1 MTYRELNQIFY
12 QYNKFDSPN
21 EINKLESF
29 FYDMHILP
37 SNEKLMP
44 LPKSSEEKPKPMSI
58 PSQKLSEEKQKP
70 IQKLSEEKLIPNQKL
85 SEEKPMPMP
94 MPKLSEEIKMFE
106 PKQKDSIF
114 WCIFIYIYGYGEY
127 LTIGSRYGNRE
138 LEEKQKMIA
147 YFKENPKC
155 LKTTNH
161 KITNGNIQEIYS
173 EYLSFQNETTLMGV
187 IGLAVYYNI
196 RILLVDSSKNI
207 YLDYHTHT
215 NDTSTEIK
223 TCILY
228 KNKGIRGQT
237 KYCFDMSMS
246 MNENIESDEKIKNTM
261 LCLEHYT
268 KPLKAIST
276 YKSCDLDE
284 IVKKLNINDESIKK
298 IKKQELYNKI
308 VEHCGTF

>member
-29 FYDMHILP
+29 FYDMHIIP
-37 SNEKLMP
+37 SNI
-44 LPKSSEEKPKPMSI
+44 KSN
-58 PSQKLSEEKQKP
+58 
-70 IQKLSEEKLIPNQKL
+70 EEKLVPIPKSKEENLVPIPK
-85 SEEKPMPMP
+85 SKEEKPMPIPKSKEEKP
-94 MPKLSEEIKMFE
+94 MPIPKSKEEKPMPIPKSKEEIKMFE

-114 WCIFIYIYGYGEY
+114 WCIFIYIYGYSEY
-127 LTIGSRYGNRE
+127 RTIGSRYGNRE
-138 LEEKQKMIA
+138 LEEKQKMIT
-147 YFKENPKC
+147 YFKENSKC

-187 IGLAVYYNI
+187 IGLVVYYNI

-207 YLDYHTHT
+207 YLDYHT
-215 NDTSTEIK
+215 NDTSTPIK

-237 KYCFDMSMS
+237 KYCFDMSMD
-246 MNENIESDEKIKNTM
+246 ENKESDEKIKNTM

>member
-12 QYNKFDSPN
+12 QYNKFDTPN
-21 EINKLESF
+21 EINKLEPF
-29 FYDMHILP
+29 FYDMHIIP
-37 SNEKLMP
+37 SK
-44 LPKSSEEKPKPMSI
+44 EEKPTP
-58 PSQKLSEEKQKP
+58 
-70 IQKLSEEKLIPNQKL
+70 KL
-85 SEEKPMPMP
+85 SEEKPI
-94 MPKLSEEIKMFE
+94 PKLSEEKTVPIPKLNEEIKMFE

-114 WCIFIYIYGYGEY
+114 WCIFIYIYGYSEY

-138 LEEKQKMIA
+138 LEEKQKMIS

-187 IGLAVYYNI
+187 IGLAVYYKI

-207 YLDYHTHT
+207 YIDYHT

-237 KYCFDMSMS
+237 KYCFDMST
-246 MNENIESDEKIKNTM
+246 NENIESDEKIKNTM

-276 YKSCDLDE
+276 YKSCELEE
-284 IVKKLNINDESIKK
+284 IGKKLNIYDESIKK
-298 IKKQELYNKI
+298 LKKQELYNKI
-308 VEHCGTF
+308 VEHCGIF

>member
-1 MTYRELNQIFY
+1 
-12 QYNKFDSPN
+12 
-21 EINKLESF
+21 
-29 FYDMHILP
+29 
-37 SNEKLMP
+37 
-44 LPKSSEEKPKPMSI
+44 
-58 PSQKLSEEKQKP
+58 
-70 IQKLSEEKLIPNQKL
+70 
-85 SEEKPMPMP
+85 
-94 MPKLSEEIKMFE
+94 MFE

-246 MNENIESDEKIKNTM
+246 TSTSMNENIESEEKIKNTM

-284 IVKKLNINDESIKK
+284 IVKKLNINDDSIKK

>member
-37 SNEKLMP
+37 SNEK
-44 LPKSSEEKPKPMSI
+44 SI
-58 PSQKLSEEKQKP
+58 PSQKLSEEKSMSIQKSSEEKSMPIQKP
-70 IQKLSEEKLIPNQKL
+70 IQKSCEEKSMPMPIQK
-85 SEEKPMPMP
+85 SREEKPR
-94 MPKLSEEIKMFE
+94 EEIKMFE

-246 MNENIESDEKIKNTM
+246 TSTSMNENIESEEKIKNTM

-284 IVKKLNINDESIKK
+284 IVKKLNINDDSIKK

>member
-12 QYNKFDSPN
+12 QYNKFDTPN
-21 EINKLESF
+21 EINKLEPF
-29 FYDMHILP
+29 FYDMNVIP
-37 SNEKLMP
+37 SKEEMP
-44 LPKSSEEKPKPMSI
+44 IPKSSEEMPTPKS
-58 PSQKLSEEKQKP
+58 SEDPPLKKS
-70 IQKLSEEKLIPNQKL
+70 K
-85 SEEKPMPMP
+85 EEKPLKKSSEDPP
-94 MPKLSEEIKMFE
+94 LKKSSEDPPLKKSSEEPPLKKSSEEIKMFE
-106 PKQKDSIF
+106 PKQKDTIF

-138 LEEKQKMIA
+138 LEEKQKMIT

-161 KITNGNIQEIYS
+161 KITNGNIQEMYS

-207 YLDYHTHT
+207 YLDYHT
-215 NDTSTEIK
+215 NDTSTTIK

-228 KNKGIRGQT
+228 KNQGIRGQT
-237 KYCFDMSMS
+237 KYCFDMSTD
-246 MNENIESDEKIKNTM
+246 ENIESYEKIKNTM

-276 YKSCDLDE
+276 YKSCELEE
-284 IVKKLNINDESIKK
+284 IEKKLNIYDESIKK

-308 VEHCGTF
+308 VEHCGIF

>member
-12 QYNKFDSPN
+12 QYNKFDTPN
-21 EINKLESF
+21 EINKLEPF
-29 FYDMHILP
+29 FYDMNVIP
-37 SNEKLMP
+37 SKEKKP
-44 LPKSSEEKPKPMSI
+44 IPKSSEEKPTP
-58 PSQKLSEEKQKP
+58 KLSEEPPLKK
-70 IQKLSEEKLIPNQKL
+70 S
-85 SEEKPMPMP
+85 SEEKPI
-94 MPKLSEEIKMFE
+94 PKSSEEEKSIKKSSEEPPLKKSSEEIKMFE
-106 PKQKDSIF
+106 PKQKDTIF

-138 LEEKQKMIA
+138 LEEKQKMIT

-161 KITNGNIQEIYS
+161 KITNGNIQEMYS

-207 YLDYHTHT
+207 YIDYHT
-215 NDTSTEIK
+215 NDTSTTIK

-228 KNKGIRGQT
+228 KNQGIRGQT
-237 KYCFDMSMS
+237 KYCFDMSTD
-246 MNENIESDEKIKNTM
+246 ENIESYEKIKNTM

-276 YKSCDLDE
+276 YKSCELEE
-284 IVKKLNINDESIKK
+284 IGKKLNIYDESIKK

-308 VEHCGTF
+308 VEHCGIF

>member
-12 QYNKFDSPN
+12 QYNKFDTPN

-29 FYDMHILP
+29 FYDMHVIT
-37 SNEKLMP
+37 SNIVPIPKSNQEKLIQ
-44 LPKSSEEKPKPMSI
+44 KSNEEKPI
-58 PSQKLSEEKQKP
+58 PKS
-70 IQKLSEEKLIPNQKL
+70 N
-85 SEEKPMPMP
+85 EEKPI
-94 MPKLSEEIKMFE
+94 PKSNEEKPIPKSNEEIKMFE

-114 WCIFIYIYGYGEY
+114 WCIFIYIYGYNEY

-138 LEEKQKMIA
+138 LEEKQKMIS

-207 YLDYHTHT
+207 YLDYHT

-237 KYCFDMSMS
+237 KYCFDISMD
-246 MNENIESDEKIKNTM
+246 ENIESDEKIKNTM

-268 KPLKAIST
+268 KPLKAVST

>member
-12 QYNKFDSPN
+12 QYNKFDSPS

-29 FYDMHILP
+29 FYDMHIIQ
-37 SNEKLMP
+37 SNIVP
-44 LPKSSEEKPKPMSI
+44 IPKSNEEKPVTI
-58 PSQKLSEEKQKP
+58 PKSNEEKPVPIPMPKSNEEKPVPIP
-70 IQKLSEEKLIPNQKL
+70 IQKSN
-85 SEEKPMPMP
+85 
-94 MPKLSEEIKMFE
+94 EEIKLFE

-114 WCIFIYIYGYGEY
+114 WCIFIYIYGYSEY

-138 LEEKQKMIA
+138 LEEKQKMIT

-207 YLDYHTHT
+207 YLDYHI

-228 KNKGIRGQT
+228 KNKGIRGRT
-237 KYCFDMSMS
+237 KYCFDMSMD
-246 MNENIESDEKIKNTM
+246 ENIESDEKIKNTM
-261 LCLEHYT
+261 LCLEHYA
-268 KPLKAIST
+268 KPLKAVST
-276 YKSCDLDE
+276 YKSCELDE

-308 VEHCGTF
+308 VEYCGTF